1 MINICTNIYI
11 TNKFL
16 GGTFLTYGIEVF
28 KYRQNRNYQFNQS
41 NPMETIFPRLTKC
54 DFNKYGPS
62 GTIQNIDALCILAQ
76 NSLNDKIYLF
86 LWVWFGVL
94 AILSVFA
101 LIYRTTIIVQIIMK
115 RTLLFNMFNFANN
128 EIIMSMLVT
137 KFQVRNLFLNFNF
150 KLANLN
156 KYNSSLNNKYRYLF
170 TKLIPA

>member
-1 MINICTNIYI
+1 MFNICTNIYI

-28 KYRQNRNYQFNQS
+28 KYRRDHDYKFNQS
-41 NPMETIFPRLTKC
+41 NPMETIFPRLAKC

-86 LWVWFGVL
+86 LWVWFGIL
-94 AILSVFA
+94 AIISVLA
-101 LIYRTTIIVQIIMK
+101 LIYRTAIIVQIIMK
-115 RTLLFNMFNFANN
+115 RTLLFNMFNFTNN
-128 EIIMSMLVT
+128 KIIMSMLVT
-137 KFQVRNLFLNFNF
+137 KFQVRNLFLSFNF

-156 KYNSSLNNKYRYLF
+156 KNNSSLKNQAL
-170 TKLIPA
+170 